1 MLSPLLI
8 IGLGGAGGK
17 TIRAM
22 KQELN
27 RILESS
33 GYTGGIPDAWQ
44 FLQIDTTMDGAYFP
58 APMLQQDEFHCVIP
72 YGSYYGEILGSI
84 MDKGN
89 VSEQQ
94 QMLAGWGTTM
104 PRIHEVDLMD
114 PQIVAGISRYFLS
127 HRAPNRIMSV
137 ADGAKTLQAI
147 QRSIAKMSAPTA
159 LSELASVANCMGSR
173 NPVNNPQAFIISS
186 LGGGSGSGMFM
197 DVAEI
202 LKRATPQN
210 WAQQSISFLYTP
222 DVFRST
228 GRNLT
233 DIVSKNTLGAM
244 NELLASQWVGIS
256 EGSELLYSK
265 MGLVGDTSSG
275 KQSFGCKTN
284 ILISGRNHVVD
295 MSDGASG
302 AGMDEVFLAIG
313 ESLAAAISNED
324 IYEFLIKNYAYR
336 SWSHAALDI
345 SGLAPEKFQGLTGL
359 SSIGFGKLTS
369 GADRIVEYVA
379 DALTKRQVEKLL
391 WPQLTPALSKSGI
404 SVKELIQEKADENWP
419 SFLQYSGLD
428 ERGPQN
434 QIVDALLPEQ
444 AQERI
449 KQFISGIIEKN
460 VNAEPRPLVTFTQ
473 AIWSDWEIESID
485 FLNTVKNEMNGKA
498 QKWVPSI
505 QDKLRDQFAS
515 ELMLNG
521 YGVLSNLTERLEV
534 ELRDHV
540 VPELLM
546 NHKEYSNIV
555 EGFDS
560 HAFNKRINEIA
571 EGLTGVSTQSGSFL
585 EKLSH
590 SLVRVLE
597 FQVNLEA
604 SALVASLV
612 QDLLSFFITP
622 LKEQLKDSGFTLQK
636 IQRANFLPNGSK
648 NPYMDYP
655 NWGSGK
661 VPNQYKSRS
670 LERILIDSAE
680 FESTYDFYASKDS
693 QGAPAFQQSV
703 IAALLGKKMN
713 PTPGDLNPQ
722 SLITV
727 SSPWITSVRDAQGTM
742 SAAVSKSEWNF
753 HTDIAELTER
763 NRRWLKREDSTF
775 GKFTN
780 MSIREFVSAAGEGPQ
795 IRNQREHRFT
805 MEYRSML
812 KLAQPLIEINP
823 LAMPNIL
830 MPHGGRGADD
840 MMIWTNKIP
849 FAISSNVGQAC
860 TRVLQ
865 ESGFNPADPSFEQE
879 WFDSGSN
886 DSTVFAA
893 TTTQASLPAW
903 AFASL
908 TEPILQQVAQSKINP
923 RTWFQFWEGRRTRPL
938 IECVP
943 FETEIRR
950 SIITGWFIAS
960 LFGMREVARRPEGRT
975 VQIWNPTLQT
985 PGWST
990 FPTPLLNTHL
1000 EDDKRSSWV
1009 LPQLLM
1015 SAGIAL
1021 AEFGKSGNPDHL
1033 NGYRLLK
1040 YLGREVTT
1048 SFKNRDHWDAN
1059 GSGDLLPTGERSQSR
1074 YLRNWVESGEKPE
1087 KHIALLQLLQESLS
1101 SSGVRSTALIETVEL
1116 IRTQYDN
1123 IWNEMSSTAWHYLPE
1138 TWELKEDIDL
1148 ALSDIALYVS
1158 ELRNSPSLTSD

>member
-8 IGLGGAGGK
+8 IGVGGAGGK

-33 GYTGGIPDAWQ
+33 GHSEGIPAAWQ
-44 FLQIDTTMDGAYFP
+44 FLQIDTNIYGGEFP
-58 APMLQQDEFHCVIP
+58 APMLSNDEIHCVVP
-72 YGSYYGEILGSI
+72 TGVSYGEILGSI
-84 MDKGN
+84 MDTGS

-94 QMLAGWGTTM
+94 QMLAGWGIPM
-104 PRIHEVDLMD
+104 PRFNEVDMMD
-114 PQIVAGISRYFLS
+114 QQIMAGNWRYFLS

-137 ADGAKTLQAI
+137 GGASKTLQAI
-147 QRSIAKMSAPTA
+147 QRSIAKMSSPTA
-159 LSELASVANCMGSR
+159 ISELASVANCMGSR
-173 NPVNNPQAFIISS
+173 IPVDNPQAFIISS

-202 LKRATPQN
+202 LKRAAPQS
-210 WAQQSISFLYTP
+210 WVQQSVSFLYTP

-244 NELLASQWVGIS
+244 NELIASQWVGIS

-265 MGLVGDTSSG
+265 MGLVGGTSSG
-275 KQSFGCKTN
+275 KESFGCKTD
-284 ILISGRNHVVD
+284 ILISGRNNVID
-295 MSDGASG
+295 ISNGASG

-313 ESLAAAISNED
+313 ESLAVAISTEE

-336 SWSHAALDI
+336 SWSHGAADI
-345 SGLAPEKFQGLTGL
+345 SGLASEKFQGLTGL
-359 SSIGFGKLTS
+359 SSIGFGKMTS
-369 GADRIVEYVA
+369 GADRIVDYVA

-404 SVKELIQEKADENWP
+404 SLKELIQEKADENWP
-419 SFLQYSGLD
+419 RFLLYSGLD

-434 QIVDALLPEQ
+434 QIIDALLPEQ

-449 KQFISGIIEKN
+449 KQIVSGIIEKY
-460 VNAEPRPLVTFTQ
+460 VTAEPRPLVTFTQ

-515 ELMLNG
+515 ELNLNG
-521 YGVLSNLTERLEV
+521 YAVLSNLTERLEV

-540 VPELLM
+540 MPELLM
-546 NHKEYSNIV
+546 NHREYSNFV
-555 EGFDS
+555 DGFDS
-560 HAFNKRINEIA
+560 HVYNKRINEIA
-571 EGLTGVSTQSGSFL
+571 EGLTGVSTQSGPFL

-590 SLVRVLE
+590 SLARVLE
-597 FQVNLEA
+597 CQVDLEVNTLA
-604 SALVASLV
+604 TSLIR
-612 QDLLSFFITP
+612 DMLSFFVTP
-622 LKEQLKDSGFTLQK
+622 LKQQLTYSREDLYVT
-636 IQRANFLPNGSK
+636 QRSDYLPNGSR
-648 NPYMDYP
+648 NLYREYP
-655 NWGSGK
+655 DWGSGK

-670 LERILIDSAE
+670 LERILIDSGDY
-680 FESTYDFYASKDS
+680 ESTYDFYASKDS
-693 QGAPAFQQSV
+693 LGAPAFQQSV

-713 PTPGDLNPQ
+713 PMPGDLNSQ

-727 SSPWITSVRDAQGTM
+727 SSPWVTSVTDVQGTM
-742 SAAVSKSEWNF
+742 SAAVSKSEWKF
-753 HTDIAELTER
+753 HTDIAELSKR
-763 NRRWLKREDSTF
+763 NRRWLKDEDSTF

-780 MSIREFVSAAGEGPQ
+780 MSIREFVGAAGEGQQ
-795 IRNQREHRFT
+795 IRDQREDRFT
-805 MEYRSML
+805 LEYRSML

-823 LAMPNIL
+823 LAMPHIL
-830 MPHGGRGADD
+830 TMQGGRGVDD
-840 MMIWTNKIP
+840 MMIRTNKIP
-849 FAISSNVGQAC
+849 FAIGSNVGKAC

-865 ESGFNPADPSFEQE
+865 ECGFNPADPSFEHE

-886 DSTVFAA
+886 DSTMFAA

-908 TEPILQQVAQSKINP
+908 TEPILQQVARSKNMPQTWSQSWN
-923 RTWFQFWEGRRTRPL
+923 GRRARPL
-938 IECVP
+938 IESIP

-950 SIITGWFIAS
+950 SIITGWFVAS
-960 LFGMREVARRPEGRT
+960 LFGMRKVMTLPIGRT
-975 VQIWNPTLQT
+975 VEIWNPTLET
-985 PGWST
+985 SGWSS
-990 FPTPLLNTHL
+990 FPSPLLNTHR
-1000 EDDKRSSWV
+1000 EDSQHESWV

-1021 AEFGKSGNPDHL
+1021 AEFGKSGNPEHI

-1048 SFKNRDHWDAN
+1048 SFENRDHWDAN
-1059 GSGDLLPTGERSQSR
+1059 GSGDLLLTGERSQSQ
-1074 YLRNWVESGEKPE
+1074 YLKNWVESGEKPE

-1101 SSGVRSTALIETVEL
+1101 SSGVRSTALIETVEF
-1116 IRTQYDN
+1116 IRTQYNN

-1148 ALSDIALYVS
+1148 ALSDIALYVN
-1158 ELRNSPSLTSD
+1158 ELRNSTPSNIA